1 MNNLTMQTLEAE
13 KAWRQAGIDAQ
24 FATNQ
29 LFRTMGYTMPDG
41 SGGYT
46 TGAAANAFNPEN
58 LTGGDY
64 KSMINNLQV
73 GGTGALADIYRGGA
87 GLEQQAIEAGIQRN
101 IAGGGL
107 AAQTREAAQTQTQQ
121 DITKT
126 IDKFTADL
134 GSIYGNYGSAAKT
147 YTDTSRAISAAS
159 AEELAN
165 IYATDPTAQTQGSP
179 AEIAAATNN
188 RPTGFARA
196 QTAIN
201 NVKTGKVKPG
211 MAKANLTAFLQKN
224 KANLTPNEKAAVKQ
238 AITKINKKK

>member
-1 MNNLTMQTLEAE
+1 MDNITMQTLNA
-13 KAWRQAGIDAQ
+13 KAAYRQAGFDAQ
-24 FATNQ
+24 LATNQ
-29 LFRTMGYTMPDG
+29 LFRAMGYTMPDG

-46 TGAAANAFNPEN
+46 TTAAANAFNPEN
-58 LTGGDY
+58 KNMGDY
-64 KSMINNLQV
+64 TSMLGNLQV

-87 GLEQQAIEAGIQRN
+87 GLEQQAVESAMQRN

-107 AAQTREAAQTQTQQ
+107 AAQSREAAETQTQQ

-126 IDKFTADL
+126 TEQFKTDL
-134 GSIYGNYGSAAKT
+134 AKIYGDYGMADITWNDTTKAIAA
-147 YTDTSRAISAAS
+147 AAA
-159 AEELAN
+159 AEAAG
-165 IYATDPTAQTQGSP
+165 IYAEDPTAQTQGRP
-179 AEIAAATNN
+179 ADIAAAANN

-196 QTAIN
+196 ETALN

-224 KANLTPNEKAAVKQ
+224 KDNLTPNEKAAVKQ